1 MLFVMPSWSL
11 VCGLLHP
18 KTAFFAQLGPTLSEV
33 VLKLGLSEKANKKI
47 FLVLMIIFPLRR
59 PAGIAILQSLQ
70 IQVLIEKKTLHFYYL
85 QEIIK
90 GQEIS
95 E

>member
-1 MLFVMPSWSL
+1 
-11 VCGLLHP
+11 
-18 KTAFFAQLGPTLSEV
+18 
-33 VLKLGLSEKANKKI
+33 
-47 FLVLMIIFPLRR
+47 MIIFPLKR

-95 E
+95 EWIYEVVALPKIWTKKAEFF